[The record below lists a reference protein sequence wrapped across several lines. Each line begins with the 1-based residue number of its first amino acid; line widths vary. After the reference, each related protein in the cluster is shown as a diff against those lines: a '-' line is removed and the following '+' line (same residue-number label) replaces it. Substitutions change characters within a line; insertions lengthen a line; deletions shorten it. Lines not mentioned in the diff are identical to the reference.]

1 MGQKSRSGTVLIK
14 LNVVVPVNNIF
25 KVKKHVFQRYQHT
38 VQDSFFVVICAG
50 PGLVSSSLQFAGL
63 VCFSSDLT
71 CAWLKL
77 LLTEPGTFAWEPQN
91 PSTKY
96 WAECWRARPSNG
108 DIAKQD
114 CINVGELRKNDAR
127 YASTC
132 FASRTGTAKVS
143 CLFKSNVGLH
153 LETKRSYAFE
163 HDRIRDTLL
172 DRSQVPKHFGWL
184 AHHCKALLRLAQCR
198 IFDCRAQEPL
208 LSANVYTLR

>member
-1 MGQKSRSGTVLIK
+1 MCSKGISTL
-14 LNVVVPVNNIF
+14 F
-25 KVKKHVFQRYQHT
+25 KTPFCRNMRRALFLLLCSLLAWFASLVTWLVH
-38 VQDSFFVVICAG
+38 DS
-50 PGLVSSSLQFAGL
+50 
-63 VCFSSDLT
+63 
-71 CAWLKL
+71 

-96 WAECWRARPSNG
+96 WAECWRGRPSNG
-108 DIAKQD
+108 DIAKQH
-114 CINVGELRKNDAR
+114 CIDVGELRKNYAR

-132 FASRTGTAKVS
+132 LASRTGTAKVA

-163 HDRIRDTLL
+163 DDRIRDTLL